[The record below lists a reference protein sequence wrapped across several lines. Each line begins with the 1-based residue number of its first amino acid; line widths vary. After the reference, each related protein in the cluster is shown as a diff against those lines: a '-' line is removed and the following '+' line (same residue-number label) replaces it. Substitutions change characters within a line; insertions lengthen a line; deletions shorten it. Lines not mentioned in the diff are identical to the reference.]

1 MMEQLIVWTGLDEWR
16 TEVARV
22 NLTEDGV
29 QATGTQI
36 GVDPVP
42 YHLEYDLD
50 AADGFVTRSLRVR
63 CEGAAWA
70 RGLDLTRDGGGVWRA
85 TYDHEGSTEM
95 PSPSAEVGQL
105 DEALDCDLAFSPMT
119 NLMPI
124 RRHRLN
130 EQPGSAEF
138 MMAWVTV
145 PELTVRASRQRYEHV
160 RVDDHGSVVR
170 FIDLGLFVGFTADLE
185 LGSHGLIQV
194 YPELARRVEP
204 SPDG

>member
-1 MMEQLIVWTGLDEWR
+1 
-16 TEVARV
+16 
-22 NLTEDGV
+22 
-29 QATGTQI
+29 
-36 GVDPVP
+36 
-42 YHLEYDLD
+42 
-50 AADGFVTRSLRVR
+50 
-63 CEGAAWA
+63 
-70 RGLDLTRDGGGVWRA
+70 
-85 TYDHEGSTEM
+85 M

>member
-1 MMEQLIVWTGLDEWR
+1 MMEQLILWSGLGDWR
-16 TEVARV
+16 TEAARV
-22 NLTEDGV
+22 SLTDDRV
-29 QATGTQI
+29 RAKGTQI

-42 YHLEYDLD
+42 YHLEYELD

-63 CEGAAWA
+63 CEGDGWA
-70 RGLDLTRDGGGVWRA
+70 RGLELTRHGDGAWRA

-95 PSPSAEVGQL
+95 AAPSAELDQL
-105 DEALDCDLAFSPMT
+105 DEALDCDLSFSPMT

-138 MMAWVTV
+138 VMAWVTV

-160 RVDDHGSVVR
+160 RVDDDGSVVR
-170 FIDLGLFVGFTADLE
+170 FIDLGLFAGFTADLE
-185 LGSHGLIQV
+185 LGPDGLIRV
-194 YPELARRVEP
+194 YPGLARRVNA
-204 SPDG
+204 

>member
-1 MMEQLIVWTGLDEWR
+1 MMEQLILWTGLDQWR
-16 TEVARV
+16 TEAARV
-22 NLTEDGV
+22 SLTEDGV
-29 QATGTQI
+29 RATGTQI

-42 YHLEYDLD
+42 YHLEYELD

-63 CEGAAWA
+63 CEGDAWA
-70 RGLDLTRDGGGVWRA
+70 RGLELTRDGGGAWRA
-85 TYDHEGSTEM
+85 AYDQEGRTEL
-95 PSPSAEVGQL
+95 PSPSAEVDQL

-138 MMAWVTV
+138 TMAWVTV

-160 RVDDHGSVVR
+160 RTDGGGSVVR
-170 FIDLGLFVGFTADLE
+170 FIDLGLFAGFTADLE
-185 LGSHGLIQV
+185 LGPDGLVRV
-194 YPELARRVEP
+194 YPELARRVVA
-204 SPDG
+204 

>member
-105 DEALDCDLAFSPMT
+105 HEALDCDLAFSPMT